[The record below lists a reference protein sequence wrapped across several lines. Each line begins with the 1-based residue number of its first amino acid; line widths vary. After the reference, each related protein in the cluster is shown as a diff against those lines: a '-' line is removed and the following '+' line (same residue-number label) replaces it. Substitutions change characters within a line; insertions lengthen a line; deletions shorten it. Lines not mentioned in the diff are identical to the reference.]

1 MNTRKLLLLYPSF
14 GMLNKM
20 ENNIAFTT
28 LLEQAYR
35 MNHFFK
41 EQNIIP
47 WLKDNMISN
56 EPFLLITDWDT
67 DLNVVA
73 FLNAYPTCQCIMI
86 DTMNKPAANQIDK
99 RIKSIPD
106 YDTCYVHLHKSHSQ
120 SASTSTLLPTKEE
133 QQEVKSFHTEEE
145 EEEAFE
151 NLLKDADEWNTETEA
166 MEDVE
171 SIEDYSEGDVIMVAH
186 EALYNTGEVEERQ
199 AKDEEDNPEVADQFD
214 EQPQNDD
221 DVNYRINPYFHR
233 SRPTVKNVFTKQ
245 RFEKN
250 QTIGIWSPKHQ
261 IGVTTLTANF
271 AFYLAQNKIYTAVLE
286 GLTTNYALKDWL
298 KRYTP
303 IPPGWNSFGS
313 TLHTDKNNESVNVE
327 WKYRNVLFLPLDTKD
342 SQYEWNAD
350 SMATYMLSS
359 NVIDV
364 TLVDLPT
371 GEMASYTRDSLH
383 YLNELWI
390 VVNDDH
396 QDFVAWKSYIQ
407 KLQKEV
413 GIPIHLIFNKAYSFS
428 QQKRLAKE
436 LNLPLITSI
445 PGMEEEVLRNHYE
458 NIPLFF
464 KESVQERLL
473 TPYYEMA
480 SHLFKGEFTPMI
492 SEDLLKDKTIGMKL
506 LEPFSKFFKP
516 LKQV

>member
-1 MNTRKLLLLYPSF
+1 MYNKKLCLLYPSF
-14 GMLNKM
+14 GLLNKM
-20 ENNIAFTT
+20 ENKIAFTS

-47 WLKDNMISN
+47 WLEDNMVSN
-56 EPFLLITDWDT
+56 ESFLLITDWDT

-86 DTMNKPAANQIDK
+86 DTTNKPAAKQIDK
-99 RIKSIPD
+99 RIKSIAN
-106 YDTCYVHLHKSHSQ
+106 YDSCYNHLQMSHSQ
-120 SASTSTLLPTKEE
+120 STAALLPI
-133 QQEVKSFHTEEE
+133 EEE

-151 NLLKDADEWNTETEA
+151 NLLKDADEWDTGTEDI
-166 MEDVE
+166 EDVE
-171 SIEDYSEGDVIMVAH
+171 SVEDYPTEDVIMV
-186 EALYNTGEVEERQ
+186 EEVEEQ
-199 AKDEEDNPEVADQFD
+199 VVDEEQEDYPELADHYD
-214 EQPQNDD
+214 EQPQHND
-221 DVNYRINPYFHR
+221 DVNYRGNPYFHR

-298 KRYTP
+298 KRYTS

-313 TLHTDKNNESVNVE
+313 TLHTDKNNESANVE

-371 GEMASYTRDSLH
+371 GEMASHTRDSLH

-413 GIPIHLIFNKAYSFS
+413 GIPFHLIFNKAYSFS

-473 TPYYEMA
+473 TPYHEMA
-480 SHLFKGEFTPMI
+480 SHLFKGEFTPMT
-492 SEDLLKDKTIGMKL
+492 SEDLLKDKTIGMRL

-516 LKQV
+516 LKRV